1 MSQTVTPYLE
11 MSQAIAEAGGEA
23 LKKCY
28 QCGTCTGTCPWTP
41 ITHFNI
47 RKLVR
52 YGQLGLD
59 GIEDFMWGCSTCK
72 FCVDRCPRGVELID
86 VVTAIRNV
94 YSGGGMLPQSL
105 RAFVGSMSA
114 RGNPWSGEK
123 EKRNDWAKEKHP
135 LYSSEK
141 EYLFWTCCTVCYD
154 PRNTKL
160 AKATAEILNLA
171 GLSWGLP
178 SLDVNCC
185 GESVRKV
192 GDLEL
197 FERLRENNLNYF
209 KDNNIDKVITVS
221 PHCLA
226 TFKKEYGE
234 NRQVLHFSEVMA
246 SLVKEGK
253 LTPVKDMGGLKVT
266 YHDPCYL
273 GRHSGVYDAPRDVLK
288 SIPGLDF
295 VEMGRNR
302 EQSMCCGGGGG
313 GLWMEKLKGERL
325 SDLRIEEALSTGA
338 SVLATACP
346 YCITMFEDS
355 VRTLNV
361 DEQIKV
367 KDVTELFLESMGVN
381 VDGLTSNASD
391 LNFTCQMQKD

>member
-1 MSQTVTPYLE
+1 MSQAVTPYLE
-11 MSQAIAEAGGEA
+11 MSQAIMEAGGEA

-47 RKLVR
+47 RKLIR
-52 YGQLGLD
+52 FGQLGID
-59 GIEDFMWGCSTCK
+59 GIEEYMWGCSTCK
-72 FCVDRCPRGVELID
+72 FCVDRCPRGVEIID

-114 RGNPWSGEK
+114 RGNPWLGDQG
-123 EKRNDWAKEKHP
+123 KRNDWAKEKYP
-135 LYSSEK
+135 LFSKEK

-154 PRNTKL
+154 PRNMRL
-160 AKATAEILNLA
+160 ARATAEILNQA
-171 GLSWGLP
+171 GISWGLP
-178 SLDVNCC
+178 EVEVNCC
-185 GESVRKV
+185 GESLKKV

-197 FERLRENNLNYF
+197 FERLKNNNLQYF
-209 KDNNIDKVITVS
+209 NKKGIKKIITVS
-221 PHCLA
+221 PHCL
-226 TFKKEYGE
+226 TSFKNDYGE
-234 NRQVLHFSEVMA
+234 NYEVVHFSELIA

-253 LTPVKDMGGLKVT
+253 LTPKKCFGGVKVT

-273 GRHSGVYDAPRDVLK
+273 GRHSGIYDAPREVLA
-288 SIPGLDF
+288 SIPGLEL

-325 SDLRIEEALSTGA
+325 SDLRVEEALETGA
-338 SVLATACP
+338 TILATACP
-346 YCITMFEDS
+346 YCIAMFEDS
-355 VRTLNV
+355 IRTLNA
-361 DEQIKV
+361 DDKISV
-367 KDVTELFLESMGVN
+367 KDVTELFLESLEIN
-381 VDGLTSNASD
+381 IDEPAVD
-391 LNFTCQMQKD
+391 TCSIS

>member
-11 MSQAIAEAGGEA
+11 MSRAIMEAGGEA

-52 YGQLGLD
+52 FGQLGLD
-59 GIEDFMWGCSTCK
+59 GIEEFMWGCSTCK

-114 RGNPWSGEK
+114 RGNPWSGEQS
-123 EKRNDWAKEKHP
+123 KRNDWAKDKYP
-135 LYSSEK
+135 LYTQDT

-154 PRNTKL
+154 PRNIKL
-160 AKATAEILNLA
+160 AKATAEVLNLA
-171 GLSWGLP
+171 GLKWGMP
-178 SLDVNCC
+178 TVDVNCC

-197 FERLRENNLNYF
+197 FERLKQNNLNYF
-209 KDNNIDKVITVS
+209 KTNNVDKIITVS

-234 NRQVLHFSEVMA
+234 DYDVMHL
-246 SLVKEGK
+246 SQLIDKLIKERK
-253 LTPVKDMGGLKVT
+253 LTPKKDFGGLKVT

-288 SIPGLDF
+288 AIPGIDF

-325 SDLRIEEALSTGA
+325 SDLRIEEAMATGA
-338 SVLATACP
+338 TVLATSCP

-355 VRTLNV
+355 TRTLNV
-361 DEQIKV
+361 DEQIKI
-367 KDVTELFLESMGVN
+367 KDVTELFLESLGVN
-381 VDGLTSNASD
+381 MDELMAGAAD
-391 LNFTCQMQKD
+391 LDFTCKA

>member
-1 MSQTVTPYLE
+1 MSQAVTPYLE
-11 MSQAIAEAGGEA
+11 MSQAIMEAGGEA

-72 FCVDRCPRGVELID
+72 FCVDRCPRGVEIID

-114 RGNPWSGEK
+114 RGNPWSGDQ
-123 EKRNDWAKEKHP
+123 EKRNDWAREKYP
-135 LYSSEK
+135 LYSSDK

-154 PRNTKL
+154 PRNVRL
-160 AKATAEILNLA
+160 AKAAAEVLNQA
-171 GLSWGLP
+171 GISWGLP
-178 SLDVNCC
+178 QVEVNCC
-185 GESVRKV
+185 GESLKKV
-192 GDLEL
+192 GDLDL
-197 FERLRENNLNYF
+197 FEKLKNNNLQYF
-209 KDNNIDKVITVS
+209 NKKGITKIITVS
-221 PHCLA
+221 PHCL
-226 TFKKEYGE
+226 TSFKKDYGE
-234 NRQVLHFSEVMA
+234 DYEVVHLSELIA
-246 SLVKEGK
+246 GLVKEGK
-253 LTPVKDMGGLKVT
+253 LTPKKDFGGLKVT

-273 GRHSGVYDAPRDVLK
+273 GRHSGVYDAPREVLK
-288 SIPGLDF
+288 SIPGLHF
-295 VEMGRNR
+295 VEMERNR

-325 SDLRIEEALSTGA
+325 SDLRIEEAMATGA
-338 SVLATACP
+338 SVLATSCP

-355 VRTLNV
+355 SRTLNV
-361 DEQIKV
+361 DEQIKI
-367 KDVTELFLESMGVN
+367 KDVTELFLESLDINIEELM
-381 VDGLTSNASD
+381 SNTSD
-391 LNFTCQMQKD
+391 LNFTCKM

>member
-11 MSQAIAEAGGEA
+11 MSKAIIDAGGDA

-86 VVTAIRNV
+86 VVTAVRNV
-94 YSGGGMLPQSL
+94 YSSGGMLPQSL
-105 RAFVGSMSA
+105 RAFVGSLSA
-114 RGNPWSGEK
+114 RGNPWSGDP
-123 EKRNDWAKEKHP
+123 EKRNDWAREKYP
-135 LYSSEK
+135 LYTEDK

-154 PRNTKL
+154 PRNIRL
-160 AKATAEILNLA
+160 ARATAEVLNQSD
-171 GLSWGLP
+171 LSWGLP
-178 SLDVNCC
+178 SFEVNCC
-185 GESVRKV
+185 GESLRKV
-192 GDLEL
+192 GDLGL
-197 FERLRENNLNYF
+197 FERLKNKNLDYLNSQSVV
-209 KDNNIDKVITVS
+209 KIITVS
-221 PHCLA
+221 PHCLV
-226 TFKKEYGE
+226 TFKKEYGKDYE
-234 NRQVLHFSEVMA
+234 VLHFSELIVRLM
-246 SLVKEGK
+246 KEGK
-253 LTPVKDMGGLKVT
+253 LAPKKDFGGLKVT

-273 GRHSGVYDAPRDVLK
+273 GRHSGVYDAPRDILK
-288 SIPGLDF
+288 SIPGIDF
-295 VEMGRNR
+295 VEMGRSR

-325 SDLRIEEALSTGA
+325 SDLRIEEALATGA
-338 SVLATACP
+338 TVLATACP

-361 DEQIKV
+361 DEKIKI
-367 KDVTELFLESMGVN
+367 KDVTELFLESL
-381 VDGLTSNASD
+381 DIKIDDSPASD
-391 LNFTCQMQKD
+391 MDFTCKTG

>member
-11 MSQAIAEAGGEA
+11 MSQAIMDAGGEA

-28 QCGTCTGTCPWTP
+28 QCGTCSGTCPWTP

-52 YGQLGLD
+52 FGQLGID
-59 GIEDFMWGCSTCK
+59 GIEEYMWGCSTCK
-72 FCVDRCPRGVELID
+72 FCVDRCPRGVEIID

-114 RGNPWSGEK
+114 RGNPWSGDQA
-123 EKRNDWAKEKHP
+123 KRNDWAKEKYP
-135 LYSSEK
+135 IYSNDA

-154 PRNTKL
+154 PRNIKL
-160 AKATAEILNLA
+160 AKATAEVLNLS
-171 GLSWGLP
+171 GLKWGMP
-178 SLDVNCC
+178 SVDVNCC
-185 GESVRKV
+185 GESLRKV

-197 FERLRENNLNYF
+197 FERLKNNNLQYF
-209 KDNNIDKVITVS
+209 NKKGVKKIITVS
-221 PHCLA
+221 PHCRVS
-226 TFKKEYGE
+226 FKKDYGNDYE
-234 NRQVLHFSEVMA
+234 VAHFSELMA
-246 SLVKEGK
+246 SLIKEGK
-253 LTPVKDMGGLKVT
+253 LTPKKDFGGLKVT

-325 SDLRIEEALSTGA
+325 SDLRIEEAMATGA
-338 SVLATACP
+338 TVLATSCP

-355 VRTLNV
+355 SRTLNV
-361 DEQIKV
+361 DEQIKI
-367 KDVTELFLESMGVN
+367 KDVTELFLESLGVN
-381 VDGLTSNASD
+381 VEELMAGASD
-391 LNFTCQMQKD
+391 LNFTCKAD

>member
-11 MSQAIAEAGGEA
+11 MSRAIMDAGGEA

-52 YGQLGLD
+52 FGQLGLD
-59 GIEDFMWGCSTCK
+59 GIEDFMWDCSTCK
-72 FCVDRCPRGVELID
+72 FCVDRCPRGVEIID
-86 VVTAIRNV
+86 IVTAIRNV

-114 RGNPWSGEK
+114 RGNPWSGDQS
-123 EKRNDWAKEKHP
+123 KRNDWAGGKYP
-135 LYSSEK
+135 FYTADQ

-154 PRNTKL
+154 PRNVRL
-160 AKATAEILNLA
+160 ARATAEILNLA
-171 GLSWGLP
+171 GIRWGIP
-178 SLDVNCC
+178 TVDVNCC
-185 GESVRKV
+185 GESLKKV

-197 FERLRENNLNYF
+197 FDRLKNNNLDYF
-209 KDNNIDKVITVS
+209 KSLGVSKIITVS

-226 TFKKEYGE
+226 SFKKDYGE
-234 NRQVLHFSEVMA
+234 DYEVLHFSELMA
-246 SLVKEGK
+246 KLLSEGK
-253 LTPVKDMGGLKVT
+253 LTPKKDFGGLKVT

-273 GRHSGVYDAPRDVLK
+273 GRHSGVYDAPRDILK
-288 SIPGLDF
+288 SLPGVEF
-295 VEMGRNR
+295 VEMKRSR

-313 GLWMEKLKGERL
+313 GLWMEKAKGERL
-325 SDLRIEEALSTGA
+325 SDLRIEEALTTGA
-338 SVLATACP
+338 QVLATACP

-355 VRTLNV
+355 SRTLNV
-361 DEQIKV
+361 DEQIKI
-367 KDVTELFLESMGVN
+367 KDVTELLLESLEINIDEPV
-381 VDGLTSNASD
+381 VD
-391 LNFTCQMQKD
+391 TCSV

>member
-1 MSQTVTPYLE
+1 MSQAVTPYLE
-11 MSQAIAEAGGEA
+11 MSQAIMDAGGEA

-28 QCGTCTGTCPWTP
+28 QCGTCSGTCPWTP

-94 YSGGGMLPQSL
+94 YSSGGMLPQSL

-114 RGNPWSGEK
+114 RGNPWSGDQA
-123 EKRNDWAKEKHP
+123 KRNDWTKGKYP
-135 LYSSEK
+135 LYTK
-141 EYLFWTCCTVCYD
+141 DTQYLFFSCCTVCFD
-154 PRNTKL
+154 PRNVKL
-160 AKATAEILNLA
+160 ARAASEVLNLS

-178 SLDVNCC
+178 SVDVNCC
-185 GESVRKV
+185 GESLKKV
-192 GDLEL
+192 GDLGL
-197 FERLRENNLNYF
+197 FERLKGNNLNF
-209 KDNNIDKVITVS
+209 FMSNGVSKIITVS

-226 TFKKEYGE
+226 SFKKDYGQDYE
-234 NRQVLHFSEVMA
+234 VLHLSQIID
-246 SLVKEGK
+246 KKIKDGK
-253 LTPVKDMGGLKVT
+253 LVPKKDFGGINVT

-273 GRHSGVYDAPRDVLK
+273 GRHSGVYDAPRDILK
-288 SIPGLDF
+288 ALPGVEF
-295 VEMGRNR
+295 VELKRNR

-338 SVLATACP
+338 SILATSCP

-355 VRTLNV
+355 VRTLNA
-361 DEQIKV
+361 DDKIKV
-367 KDVTELFLESMGVN
+367 KDVTELVLESLDINIDEPV
-381 VDGLTSNASD
+381 VDACSV
-391 LNFTCQMQKD
+391 

>member
-11 MSQAIAEAGGEA
+11 MSRAIVDAGGEA

-86 VVTAIRNV
+86 IVTAIRNV

-114 RGNPWSGEK
+114 RGNPWSGDQA
-123 EKRNDWAKEKHP
+123 KRNDWAREKYP
-135 LYSSEK
+135 LYTSDK
-141 EYLFWTCCTVCYD
+141 EYLFWSCCTVCYD
-154 PRNTKL
+154 PRNMKL
-160 AKATAEILNLA
+160 AKAAAEILNLA

-178 SLDVNCC
+178 SVDVNCC
-185 GESVRKV
+185 GESLKKV

-197 FERLRENNLNYF
+197 FARLKNTNSKYF
-209 KDNNIDKVITVS
+209 TSQGITKIITVS

-226 TFKKEYGE
+226 SFKNDYDE
-234 NRQVLHFSEVMA
+234 NYEVIHLSELIA
-246 SLVKEGK
+246 RLVKEEK
-253 LTPVKDMGGLKVT
+253 LTPKKDLGGLKVT

-273 GRHSGVYDAPRDVLK
+273 GRHSGVYDAPRNVLQ
-288 SIPGLDF
+288 SIPGIDF

-325 SDLRIEEALSTGA
+325 SDLRIEEALATGA
-338 SVLATACP
+338 SILATSCP

-355 VRTLNV
+355 SRTLNV
-361 DEQIKV
+361 DEQIKI
-367 KDVTELFLESMGVN
+367 KDVTELFLESLDINIEEPV
-381 VDGLTSNASD
+381 VD
-391 LNFTCQMQKD
+391 TCAV

>member
-1 MSQTVTPYLE
+1 MSQVVTPYLE
-11 MSQAIAEAGGEA
+11 MSQAIIAAGGEA

-41 ITHFNI
+41 ITDFNI

-105 RAFVGSMSA
+105 RAFVGSLSA
-114 RGNPWSGEK
+114 RGNPWSGDQD
-123 EKRNDWAKEKHP
+123 KRNDWAKEKYP
-135 LYSSEK
+135 LYSSDK
-141 EYLFWTCCTVCYD
+141 EYLFWSCCTVCYD
-154 PRNTKL
+154 PRNIKL

-178 SLDVNCC
+178 SVGVNCC
-185 GESVRKV
+185 GESLKKV

-197 FERLRENNLNYF
+197 FERLKSNNLAYF
-209 KDNNIDKVITVS
+209 KSQGVKKIITVS
-221 PHCLA
+221 PHCLVS
-226 TFKKEYGE
+226 FKKDYGE
-234 NRQVLHFSEVMA
+234 DYDVMHFSEFLAVFI
-246 SLVKEGK
+246 KEGK
-253 LTPVKDMGGLKVT
+253 LKPKKDFGGVKVT

-273 GRHSGVYDAPRDVLK
+273 GRHGGVYDAPRDVLK
-288 SIPGLDF
+288 AIPGIEF
-295 VEMGRNR
+295 IEMGRSR

-313 GLWMEKLKGERL
+313 GLWMEKNKGERL
-325 SDLRIEEALSTGA
+325 SDLRIEEALATGA
-338 SVLATACP
+338 SILATACP
-346 YCITMFEDS
+346 YCIAMFEDS
-355 VRTLNV
+355 VRTLNA
-361 DEQIKV
+361 DDQIKI
-367 KDVTELFLESMGVN
+367 KDVTELFLESLGVN
-381 VDGLTSNASD
+381 MEELMAGASD
-391 LNFTCQMQKD
+391 LNFTCKA

>member
-11 MSQAIAEAGGEA
+11 MSQAIMEAGGEA

-52 YGQLGLD
+52 FGQLGID
-59 GIEDFMWGCSTCK
+59 GLEEYMWGCSTCK
-72 FCVDRCPRGVELID
+72 FCVDRCPRGVEIID

-105 RAFVGSMSA
+105 RAFVGSLSA
-114 RGNPWSGEK
+114 RGNPWSGDQGS
-123 EKRNDWAKEKHP
+123 RNDWAKEKYP
-135 LYSSEK
+135 LYSADK

-154 PRNTKL
+154 PRNVRL
-160 AKATAEILNLA
+160 ARAAATILNQA
-171 GLSWGLP
+171 GISWGLP
-178 SLDVNCC
+178 HVEVNCC
-185 GESVRKV
+185 GESLKKV

-197 FERLRENNLNYF
+197 FEKLKNNNLQYF
-209 KDNNIDKVITVS
+209 NKKGITKIITVS

-226 TFKKEYGE
+226 SFNNDYGE
-234 NRQVLHFSEVMA
+234 DYEVVHLSELMA
-246 SLVKEGK
+246 GLVKEGK
-253 LTPVKDMGGLKVT
+253 LTPQKDFSGVKVT

-273 GRHSGVYDAPRDVLK
+273 GRHSGVYDAPREVLA

-295 VEMGRNR
+295 VEMGRSR

-338 SVLATACP
+338 NVLATSCP

-355 VRTLNV
+355 IRTLNA
-361 DEQIKV
+361 DDKIKV
-367 KDVTELFLESMGVN
+367 KDVSELFLESLEIN
-381 VDGLTSNASD
+381 IDDPAVD
-391 LNFTCQMQKD
+391 TCSVS

>member
-1 MSQTVTPYLE
+1 MSQAVTPYLE
-11 MSQAIAEAGGEA
+11 MSQAIMDAGGEA

-28 QCGTCTGTCPWTP
+28 QCGTCSGTCPWTP

-94 YSGGGMLPQSL
+94 YSGGGMLPQTL
-105 RAFVGSMSA
+105 RTFVGSMSA
-114 RGNPWSGEK
+114 RGNPWSGDQA
-123 EKRNDWAKEKHP
+123 KRNDWTKGNYP
-135 LYSSEK
+135 LYTQDM
-141 EYLFWTCCTVCYD
+141 EYLFFSCCTVCYD
-154 PRNTKL
+154 PRNVKL
-160 AKATAEILNLA
+160 AKAAAQVLNQC
-171 GLSWGLP
+171 GVRWGLP
-178 SLDVNCC
+178 TADVNCC
-185 GESVRKV
+185 GESLKKV

-197 FERLRENNLNYF
+197 FERLKTNNLNF
-209 KDNNIDKVITVS
+209 LTSAGVSKIITVS

-226 TFKKEYGE
+226 SFKKDYDQ
-234 NRQVLHFSEVMA
+234 NYEVFHL
-246 SLVKEGK
+246 SQLIDRKIKEGQLSPK
-253 LTPVKDMGGLKVT
+253 KDFGGIKVT

-288 SIPGLDF
+288 ALPGIDF
-295 VEMGRNR
+295 VEMKRCR

-338 SVLATACP
+338 SILATSCP

-355 VRTLNV
+355 IRTLNA
-361 DEQIKV
+361 DDKIAV
-367 KDVTELFLESMGVN
+367 KDVTELVVESLGISIDEPVADACS
-381 VDGLTSNASD
+381 V
-391 LNFTCQMQKD
+391 